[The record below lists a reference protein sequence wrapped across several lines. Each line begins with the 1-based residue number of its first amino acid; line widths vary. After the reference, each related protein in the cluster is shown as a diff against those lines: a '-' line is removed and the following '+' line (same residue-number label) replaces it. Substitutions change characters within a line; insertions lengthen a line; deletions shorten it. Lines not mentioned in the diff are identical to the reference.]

1 MLYAQKDFEPVGGK
15 VVAYFYDIFFQL
27 WKIGLEADLRK
38 IILRYPNAELWVNLF
53 GIIKKQFIIYR
64 YSVIR

>member
-27 WKIGLEADLRK
+27 WKAGLEADLRDT
-38 IILRYPNAELWVNLF
+38 ISRYPNSELWVLLYYF
-53 GIIKKQFIIYR
+53 FVVKH
-64 YSVIR
+64 